1 MRIKV
6 FKAPT
11 MKDAMANVKAELGD
25 DAVILH
31 TKRYRK
37 GGLMG
42 FRSKEIVEIIAAVE
56 DQSPEERVNIAISGR
71 ASEGRL
77 DISSPAGGIEDYQQ
91 EEFTSP
97 EPVIQPEQPKVS
109 KPSAVKEPE
118 NVQVSDS
125 IQVPAPIKPPRGI
138 LAQYQTAGTAKQV
151 QKAQAK
157 IEEEETQKASA
168 QVSSTIADLME
179 VIKKQGNTEKTQQL
193 PEQKE
198 METSVIDNSG
208 DMYDYPLPE
217 EEDYPLPDYD
227 YPPPLD
233 DDYYGGE
240 MDIPR
245 PVEQVKSEP
254 VHEEKTTVSEELVF
268 EPKEEVKEVSKAEEV
283 SVEEDISKSEE
294 ALTEEK
300 HEETAEA
307 AMPAEKAEKPQEEI
321 AVEKEA
327 PKKTAAKKKKK
338 NIKNTKNNAEIEDT
352 PKEPVK
358 QEKKSAPEDDSENDS
373 RENEILQLQEELAQM
388 KAMLSHAMS
397 GELNDEKV
405 VNLQIALK
413 QNEVDDKV
421 IQDMIS
427 RLTGAEI
434 VADKNSA
441 KARAALEK
449 YLRKTIRVATGIT
462 LFSGRPK
469 VVALIGATGVGK
481 TTTLAKIAAKFVL
494 EKGVSAAM
502 ITADTYRIS
511 AVDQLKTYSDIIGLP
526 LEIVYSPDA
535 LKKAIDKH
543 SNKQLI
549 LIDTAGRSQYN
560 DYQMK
565 ELCELLAVDKN
576 IEKHLVMSATTK
588 NRDAEAILEHFSV
601 CKPDRVIFTKTDETS
616 SIGLVP
622 NLLHKK
628 KIALSYLTD
637 GQSVPDDIH
646 PASIEKLAEL
656 LLR

>member
-71 ASEGRL
+71 GSEGRL

-97 EPVIQPEQPKVS
+97 EPVTQPEQPMPKVS
-109 KPSAVKEPE
+109 KRSAVKEPE

-168 QVSSTIADLME
+168 QVSATIADLME
-179 VIKKQGNTEKTQQL
+179 VIKRQGNTEKTQQ
-193 PEQKE
+193 PAEQKE
-198 METSVIDNSG
+198 METSVIDNSR

-217 EEDYPLPDYD
+217 EED

-254 VHEEKTTVSEELVF
+254 VHEEKATVSEEMVF
-268 EPKEEVKEVSKAEEV
+268 EPKAV
-283 SVEEDISKSEE
+283 
-294 ALTEEK
+294 
-300 HEETAEA
+300 
-307 AMPAEKAEKPQEEI
+307 MPAEKAEKPQEEI
-321 AVEKEA
+321 TVEKEA
-327 PKKTAAKKKKK
+327 SKKTVAKKKKK

-352 PKEPVK
+352 PKESVK

-413 QNEVDDKV
+413 QNEVNDKV

-565 ELCELLAVDKN
+565 ELCEFLAVDKN

>member
-71 ASEGRL
+71 GSEGRL

-97 EPVIQPEQPKVS
+97 EPVTQPEQPMPKVS
-109 KPSAVKEPE
+109 KRSAVKEPE

-168 QVSSTIADLME
+168 QVSATIADLME
-179 VIKKQGNTEKTQQL
+179 VIKRQGNTEKTQQ
-193 PEQKE
+193 PAEQKE
-198 METSVIDNSG
+198 METSVIDNSR

-217 EEDYPLPDYD
+217 EED

-254 VHEEKTTVSEELVF
+254 VHEEKATVSEEMVF
-268 EPKEEVKEVSKAEEV
+268 EPKAV
-283 SVEEDISKSEE
+283 
-294 ALTEEK
+294 
-300 HEETAEA
+300 
-307 AMPAEKAEKPQEEI
+307 MPAEKAEKPQEEI
-321 AVEKEA
+321 TVEKEA
-327 PKKTAAKKKKK
+327 PKKTVAKKKKK

-352 PKEPVK
+352 PNESVK

-413 QNEVDDKV
+413 QNEVNDKV

-565 ELCELLAVDKN
+565 ELCEFLAVDKN

>member
-42 FRSKEIVEIIAAVE
+42 FRSKEIIEIIAAVE

-71 ASEGRL
+71 GSEGRL

-97 EPVIQPEQPKVS
+97 EPVTQPEQPMPKVS
-109 KPSAVKEPE
+109 KRSAVKEPE

-168 QVSSTIADLME
+168 QVSATIADLME
-179 VIKKQGNTEKTQQL
+179 VIKRQGNTEKTQQ
-193 PEQKE
+193 PAEQKE
-198 METSVIDNSG
+198 METSVIDNSR
-208 DMYDYPLPE
+208 DMHDYPLPE
-217 EEDYPLPDYD
+217 EED

-254 VHEEKTTVSEELVF
+254 VHEEKATVSEELVF
-268 EPKEEVKEVSKAEEV
+268 EPKAV
-283 SVEEDISKSEE
+283 
-294 ALTEEK
+294 
-300 HEETAEA
+300 
-307 AMPAEKAEKPQEEI
+307 MPAEKAEKPQEEI
-321 AVEKEA
+321 TVEKEA
-327 PKKTAAKKKKK
+327 PKKTVAKKKKK
-338 NIKNTKNNAEIEDT
+338 NIKNTKNNAEIEDK

-413 QNEVDDKV
+413 QNEVNDKV

-565 ELCELLAVDKN
+565 ELCEFLAVDKN

>member
-42 FRSKEIVEIIAAVE
+42 FRSKEIIEIIAAVE

-71 ASEGRL
+71 GSEGRL

-97 EPVIQPEQPKVS
+97 EPVTQPGQPMPKVS
-109 KPSAVKEPE
+109 KRSAVKEPK

-168 QVSSTIADLME
+168 QVSATIADLME
-179 VIKKQGNTEKTQQL
+179 VIKRQGNTEKTQQ
-193 PEQKE
+193 PAEQKE
-198 METSVIDNSG
+198 METSVIDNSR

-217 EEDYPLPDYD
+217 EED

-245 PVEQVKSEP
+245 PVEQVNSEP
-254 VHEEKTTVSEELVF
+254 VHEEKATVSEEMVF
-268 EPKEEVKEVSKAEEV
+268 EPKAV
-283 SVEEDISKSEE
+283 
-294 ALTEEK
+294 
-300 HEETAEA
+300 
-307 AMPAEKAEKPQEEI
+307 MPAEKAEKPQEEI
-321 AVEKEA
+321 TVEKEA
-327 PKKTAAKKKKK
+327 PKKTVAKKKKK

-413 QNEVDDKV
+413 QNEVNDKV

-565 ELCELLAVDKN
+565 ELCEFLAVDKN

>member
-71 ASEGRL
+71 GSEGRL

-97 EPVIQPEQPKVS
+97 EPVTQPEQPMPKVS
-109 KPSAVKEPE
+109 KRSAVKEPE

-168 QVSSTIADLME
+168 QVSATIADLME
-179 VIKKQGNTEKTQQL
+179 VIKRQGNTEKTQQ
-193 PEQKE
+193 PAEQKE
-198 METSVIDNSG
+198 METSVIDNSR

-217 EEDYPLPDYD
+217 EED

-254 VHEEKTTVSEELVF
+254 VHEEKATVSEELVF
-268 EPKEEVKEVSKAEEV
+268 EPKAV
-283 SVEEDISKSEE
+283 
-294 ALTEEK
+294 
-300 HEETAEA
+300 
-307 AMPAEKAEKPQEEI
+307 MPAEKAEKPQEEI
-321 AVEKEA
+321 TVEKEA
-327 PKKTAAKKKKK
+327 PKKTVAKKKKK
-338 NIKNTKNNAEIEDT
+338 NIKNTKNNAEIEET
-352 PKEPVK
+352 PNESGK

-413 QNEVDDKV
+413 QNEVNDKV

-565 ELCELLAVDKN
+565 ELCEFLAVDKN

>member
-71 ASEGRL
+71 GSEGRL

-97 EPVIQPEQPKVS
+97 EPVTQPEQLMPKVS
-109 KPSAVKEPE
+109 KRSAVKEPE

-168 QVSSTIADLME
+168 QVSATIADLME
-179 VIKKQGNTEKTQQL
+179 VIKRQGNTEKTQQ
-193 PEQKE
+193 PSEQKE
-198 METSVIDNSG
+198 METSVIDNSR

-217 EEDYPLPDYD
+217 EED

-254 VHEEKTTVSEELVF
+254 VHEEKATVSEELVF
-268 EPKEEVKEVSKAEEV
+268 EPKAV
-283 SVEEDISKSEE
+283 
-294 ALTEEK
+294 
-300 HEETAEA
+300 
-307 AMPAEKAEKPQEEI
+307 MPAEKAEKPQEEI
-321 AVEKEA
+321 TVEKEA
-327 PKKTAAKKKKK
+327 PKKTVAKKKKK

-413 QNEVDDKV
+413 QNEVNDKV

-565 ELCELLAVDKN
+565 ELCEFLAVDKN

>member
-42 FRSKEIVEIIAAVE
+42 FRSKEIIEIIAAVE

-71 ASEGRL
+71 GSEGRL

-97 EPVIQPEQPKVS
+97 EPVTQPEQPMPKVS
-109 KPSAVKEPE
+109 KRSAVKEPE

-125 IQVPAPIKPPRGI
+125 IQVPAPIKLPRGI

-168 QVSSTIADLME
+168 QVSATIADLME
-179 VIKKQGNTEKTQQL
+179 VIKRQGNTEKTQQ
-193 PEQKE
+193 PAEQKE
-198 METSVIDNSG
+198 METSVIDNSR

-217 EEDYPLPDYD
+217 EED

-254 VHEEKTTVSEELVF
+254 VHEEKATVSEELVF
-268 EPKEEVKEVSKAEEV
+268 EPKAV
-283 SVEEDISKSEE
+283 
-294 ALTEEK
+294 
-300 HEETAEA
+300 
-307 AMPAEKAEKPQEEI
+307 MPAEKAEKPQEEI
-321 AVEKEA
+321 TVEKEA
-327 PKKTAAKKKKK
+327 SKKTVAKKKKK

-413 QNEVDDKV
+413 QNEVNDKV

-565 ELCELLAVDKN
+565 ELCEFLAVDKN

>member
-42 FRSKEIVEIIAAVE
+42 FRSKEIIEIIAAVE

-71 ASEGRL
+71 GSEGRL

-97 EPVIQPEQPKVS
+97 EPVTQPGQPMPKVS
-109 KPSAVKEPE
+109 KRSAVKEPE

-168 QVSSTIADLME
+168 QVSATIADLME
-179 VIKKQGNTEKTQQL
+179 VIKRQGNTEKTQQ
-193 PEQKE
+193 PAEQEE
-198 METSVIDNSG
+198 METSVIDNSR

-217 EEDYPLPDYD
+217 EED

-254 VHEEKTTVSEELVF
+254 VHEEKATVSEEMVF
-268 EPKEEVKEVSKAEEV
+268 EPKAV
-283 SVEEDISKSEE
+283 
-294 ALTEEK
+294 
-300 HEETAEA
+300 
-307 AMPAEKAEKPQEEI
+307 MPAEKAEKPQEEI
-321 AVEKEA
+321 TVEKEA
-327 PKKTAAKKKKK
+327 SKKTVAKKKKK
-338 NIKNTKNNAEIEDT
+338 NIKNTENNAEIEDT
-352 PKEPVK
+352 PKESVK

-413 QNEVDDKV
+413 QNEVNDKV

-565 ELCELLAVDKN
+565 ELCEFLAVDKN

>member
-71 ASEGRL
+71 GSEGRL

-91 EEFTSP
+91 EEFISP
-97 EPVIQPEQPKVS
+97 EPVTQPEQPMPKVS
-109 KPSAVKEPE
+109 KRSAVKEPE

-168 QVSSTIADLME
+168 QVSATIADLME
-179 VIKKQGNTEKTQQL
+179 VIKRQGNTEKTQQ
-193 PEQKE
+193 PAEQKE
-198 METSVIDNSG
+198 METSVIDNSR

-217 EEDYPLPDYD
+217 EED

-254 VHEEKTTVSEELVF
+254 VHEEKATVSEEMVF
-268 EPKEEVKEVSKAEEV
+268 EPKAV
-283 SVEEDISKSEE
+283 
-294 ALTEEK
+294 
-300 HEETAEA
+300 
-307 AMPAEKAEKPQEEI
+307 MPAEKAEKPQEEI
-321 AVEKEA
+321 TVEKEA
-327 PKKTAAKKKKK
+327 PKKTVAKKKKK

-352 PKEPVK
+352 PKESVK

-413 QNEVDDKV
+413 QNEVNDKV

-565 ELCELLAVDKN
+565 ELCEFLAVDKN

>member
-42 FRSKEIVEIIAAVE
+42 FRSKEIIEIIAAVE

-71 ASEGRL
+71 GSEGRL

-97 EPVIQPEQPKVS
+97 EPVTQPGQPMPRVS
-109 KPSAVKEPE
+109 KRSAVKEPE

-168 QVSSTIADLME
+168 QVSATIADLME
-179 VIKKQGNTEKTQQL
+179 VIKRQGNTEKTQQ
-193 PEQKE
+193 PAEQKE
-198 METSVIDNSG
+198 METSVIDNSR

-217 EEDYPLPDYD
+217 EEDYP
-227 YPPPLD
+227 PPLD
-233 DDYYGGE
+233 DDYYSGE

-254 VHEEKTTVSEELVF
+254 VHEEKATVSEELVF
-268 EPKEEVKEVSKAEEV
+268 EPKAV
-283 SVEEDISKSEE
+283 
-294 ALTEEK
+294 
-300 HEETAEA
+300 
-307 AMPAEKAEKPQEEI
+307 MPAEKAEKPQEEI
-321 AVEKEA
+321 TVEKEA
-327 PKKTAAKKKKK
+327 SKKTVAKKKKK

-413 QNEVDDKV
+413 QNEVNDKV

-565 ELCELLAVDKN
+565 ELCEFLAVDKN

>member
-91 EEFTSP
+91 EEIASP
-97 EPVIQPEQPKVS
+97 EPEIQPEKPVAQVS
-109 KPSAVKEPE
+109 KQPVRQETEP
-118 NVQVSDS
+118 
-125 IQVPAPIKPPRGI
+125 IQVPAPIRPPRGI
-138 LAQYQTAGTAKQV
+138 LTQYQTAGTAQQV

-157 IEEEETQKASA
+157 LEEEETQKASA
-168 QVSSTIADLME
+168 QVSATIADLME
-179 VIKKQGNTEKTQQL
+179 VIKKQGNTEKTQQAA
-193 PEQKE
+193 EKKE
-198 METSVIDNSG
+198 MENPVTDNTE

-217 EEDYPLPDYD
+217 DEDYPLPEYD

-233 DDYYGGE
+233 DDYYGGT
-240 MDIPR
+240 MDVPK
-245 PVEQVKSEP
+245 PVEQTKSETT
-254 VHEEKTTVSEELVF
+254 VEEKITVSEEKIS
-268 EPKEEVKEVSKAEEV
+268 EPKAEVKEIFEEKPVSEEKEIPKAEDPLKDEKD
-283 SVEEDISKSEE
+283 EEI
-294 ALTEEK
+294 
-300 HEETAEA
+300 
-307 AMPAEKAEKPQEEI
+307 AEKAVSAEKIEKPQEEVF
-321 AVEKEA
+321 AEKEN

-338 NIKNTKNNAEIEDT
+338 NIKNTKNNTDIESVV
-352 PKEPVK
+352 KEAFKP
-358 QEKKSAPEDDSENDS
+358 EKKPVQENDFEQDS

-397 GELNDEKV
+397 GELKDDKV
-405 VNLQIALK
+405 VNLQNALK

-441 KARAALEK
+441 KAKTALEK
-449 YLRKTIRVATGIT
+449 YLRKTIRVAKGIT

-565 ELCELLAVDKN
+565 ELCDLLAVDKN

-616 SIGLVP
+616 SIGIVP

-646 PASIEKLAEL
+646 PASIEKLAEM

>member
-42 FRSKEIVEIIAAVE
+42 FRSKEIIEIIAAVE

-71 ASEGRL
+71 GSEGRL

-97 EPVIQPEQPKVS
+97 EPVTQPEQPMPKVS
-109 KPSAVKEPE
+109 KRSAVKEPE

-168 QVSSTIADLME
+168 QVSATIADLME
-179 VIKKQGNTEKTQQL
+179 VIKRQGNTEKTQQ
-193 PEQKE
+193 PAEQKE
-198 METSVIDNSG
+198 METSVIDNSR

-217 EEDYPLPDYD
+217 EED

-254 VHEEKTTVSEELVF
+254 VHEEKATVSEEMVF
-268 EPKEEVKEVSKAEEV
+268 EPKAV
-283 SVEEDISKSEE
+283 
-294 ALTEEK
+294 
-300 HEETAEA
+300 
-307 AMPAEKAEKPQEEI
+307 MPAEKAEKPQEEI
-321 AVEKEA
+321 TVEKEA
-327 PKKTAAKKKKK
+327 SKKTVAKKKKK
-338 NIKNTKNNAEIEDT
+338 NIKNTENNAEIEDT
-352 PKEPVK
+352 PKESVK

-413 QNEVDDKV
+413 QNEVNDKV

-565 ELCELLAVDKN
+565 ELCEFLAVDKN

>member
-71 ASEGRL
+71 GSEGRL

-97 EPVIQPEQPKVS
+97 EPVTQPEQPMPKVS
-109 KPSAVKEPE
+109 KRSAVKEPE

-168 QVSSTIADLME
+168 QVSATIADLME
-179 VIKKQGNTEKTQQL
+179 VIKRQGNTEKTQQ
-193 PEQKE
+193 PAEQKE
-198 METSVIDNSG
+198 METSVIDNSR

-217 EEDYPLPDYD
+217 EED

-254 VHEEKTTVSEELVF
+254 VHEEKATVSEEMVF
-268 EPKEEVKEVSKAEEV
+268 EPKAV
-283 SVEEDISKSEE
+283 
-294 ALTEEK
+294 
-300 HEETAEA
+300 
-307 AMPAEKAEKPQEEI
+307 MPTEKAEKPQEEI
-321 AVEKEA
+321 TVEKEA
-327 PKKTAAKKKKK
+327 PKKTVAKKKKK

-352 PKEPVK
+352 PKETVK

-413 QNEVDDKV
+413 QNEVNDKV

-565 ELCELLAVDKN
+565 ELCEFLAVDKN

>member
-71 ASEGRL
+71 GSEGRL

-97 EPVIQPEQPKVS
+97 EPVTQPEQPMPKVS
-109 KPSAVKEPE
+109 KRSAVKEPE

-168 QVSSTIADLME
+168 QVSATIADLME
-179 VIKKQGNTEKTQQL
+179 VIKRQGNTEKTQQ
-193 PEQKE
+193 PAEQKE
-198 METSVIDNSG
+198 METSVIDNSR

-217 EEDYPLPDYD
+217 EED

-254 VHEEKTTVSEELVF
+254 VHEEKATVSEEMVF
-268 EPKEEVKEVSKAEEV
+268 EPKAV
-283 SVEEDISKSEE
+283 
-294 ALTEEK
+294 
-300 HEETAEA
+300 
-307 AMPAEKAEKPQEEI
+307 MPAEKAEKPQEEI
-321 AVEKEA
+321 TVEKEA
-327 PKKTAAKKKKK
+327 PKKTVAKKKKK

-413 QNEVDDKV
+413 QNEVNDKV

-560 DYQMK
+560 AYQMK
-565 ELCELLAVDKN
+565 ELCEFLAVDKN

>member
-42 FRSKEIVEIIAAVE
+42 FRSKEIIEIIAAVE

-71 ASEGRL
+71 GSEGRL

-97 EPVIQPEQPKVS
+97 EPVTQPEQPMPKVS
-109 KPSAVKEPE
+109 KRSAVKEPE

-125 IQVPAPIKPPRGI
+125 IQVPAPIKLPRGI

-168 QVSSTIADLME
+168 QVSATIADLME
-179 VIKKQGNTEKTQQL
+179 VIKRQGNTEKTQQ
-193 PEQKE
+193 PAEQKE
-198 METSVIDNSG
+198 METSVIDNSR
-208 DMYDYPLPE
+208 DMHDYPLPE
-217 EEDYPLPDYD
+217 EED

-254 VHEEKTTVSEELVF
+254 VHEEKATVSEELVF
-268 EPKEEVKEVSKAEEV
+268 EPKAV
-283 SVEEDISKSEE
+283 
-294 ALTEEK
+294 
-300 HEETAEA
+300 
-307 AMPAEKAEKPQEEI
+307 MPAEKAEKPQEEI
-321 AVEKEA
+321 TVEKEA
-327 PKKTAAKKKKK
+327 PKKTVAKRKKK

-352 PKEPVK
+352 PKESVK

-413 QNEVDDKV
+413 QNEVNDKV

-565 ELCELLAVDKN
+565 ELCEFLAVDKN

>member
-42 FRSKEIVEIIAAVE
+42 FRSKEIIEIIAAVE

-71 ASEGRL
+71 GSEGRL

-97 EPVIQPEQPKVS
+97 EPVTQPEQPMPKVS
-109 KPSAVKEPE
+109 KRSAVKEPE

-168 QVSSTIADLME
+168 QVSATIADLME
-179 VIKKQGNTEKTQQL
+179 VIKRQGNTEKTQQ
-193 PEQKE
+193 PAEQKE
-198 METSVIDNSG
+198 METSVIDNSR

-217 EEDYPLPDYD
+217 EED

-245 PVEQVKSEP
+245 PVGQAKSEP
-254 VHEEKTTVSEELVF
+254 VHEEKATVSEELVF
-268 EPKEEVKEVSKAEEV
+268 EPKAV
-283 SVEEDISKSEE
+283 
-294 ALTEEK
+294 
-300 HEETAEA
+300 
-307 AMPAEKAEKPQEEI
+307 MPAEKAEKPQEEI
-321 AVEKEA
+321 TVEKEA
-327 PKKTAAKKKKK
+327 PKKTVAKKKKK

-413 QNEVDDKV
+413 QNEVNDKV

-565 ELCELLAVDKN
+565 ELCEFLAVDKN

>member
-42 FRSKEIVEIIAAVE
+42 FRSKEIIEIIAAVE

-71 ASEGRL
+71 GSEGRL

-91 EEFTSP
+91 EEFISP
-97 EPVIQPEQPKVS
+97 EPVTQPEQPMPKVS
-109 KPSAVKEPE
+109 KRSAVKEPE

-168 QVSSTIADLME
+168 QVSATIADLME
-179 VIKKQGNTEKTQQL
+179 VIKRQGNTEKTQQ
-193 PEQKE
+193 PAEQKE
-198 METSVIDNSG
+198 METSVIDNSR

-217 EEDYPLPDYD
+217 EED

-254 VHEEKTTVSEELVF
+254 VHEEKATVSEELVF
-268 EPKEEVKEVSKAEEV
+268 EPKAV
-283 SVEEDISKSEE
+283 
-294 ALTEEK
+294 
-300 HEETAEA
+300 
-307 AMPAEKAEKPQEEI
+307 MPAEKAEKPQEEI
-321 AVEKEA
+321 TVEKEA
-327 PKKTAAKKKKK
+327 PKKTVAKRKKK

-352 PKEPVK
+352 PKESVK

-413 QNEVDDKV
+413 QNEVNDKV

-565 ELCELLAVDKN
+565 ELCEFLAVDKN

>member
-71 ASEGRL
+71 GSEGRL

-97 EPVIQPEQPKVS
+97 EPVTQPGQPMPKVS
-109 KPSAVKEPE
+109 KRSAVKEPE

-168 QVSSTIADLME
+168 QVSATIADLME
-179 VIKKQGNTEKTQQL
+179 VIKRQGNTEKTQQ
-193 PEQKE
+193 PAEQKE
-198 METSVIDNSG
+198 METSVIDNSR

-217 EEDYPLPDYD
+217 EED

-254 VHEEKTTVSEELVF
+254 VHEEKATVSEELVF
-268 EPKEEVKEVSKAEEV
+268 EPKAV
-283 SVEEDISKSEE
+283 
-294 ALTEEK
+294 
-300 HEETAEA
+300 
-307 AMPAEKAEKPQEEI
+307 MPAEKAEKPQEEI
-321 AVEKEA
+321 TVEKEA
-327 PKKTAAKKKKK
+327 SKKTVAKKKKK

-413 QNEVDDKV
+413 QNEVNDKV

-565 ELCELLAVDKN
+565 ELCEFLAVDKN

>member
-42 FRSKEIVEIIAAVE
+42 FRSKEIIEIIAAVE

-71 ASEGRL
+71 GSEGRL

-97 EPVIQPEQPKVS
+97 EPVTQPEQPMPKVS
-109 KPSAVKEPE
+109 KRSAVKEPE

-125 IQVPAPIKPPRGI
+125 IQVPAPIKLPRGI

-168 QVSSTIADLME
+168 QVSATIADLME
-179 VIKKQGNTEKTQQL
+179 VIKRQGNTEKTQQ
-193 PEQKE
+193 PAEQKE
-198 METSVIDNSG
+198 METSVIDNSR

-217 EEDYPLPDYD
+217 EED

-254 VHEEKTTVSEELVF
+254 VHEEKATVSEELVF
-268 EPKEEVKEVSKAEEV
+268 EPKAV
-283 SVEEDISKSEE
+283 
-294 ALTEEK
+294 
-300 HEETAEA
+300 
-307 AMPAEKAEKPQEEI
+307 MPAEKAEKPQEEI
-321 AVEKEA
+321 TVEKEA
-327 PKKTAAKKKKK
+327 PKKTVAKKKKK

-413 QNEVDDKV
+413 QNEVNDKV

-565 ELCELLAVDKN
+565 ELCEFLAVDKN

>member
-42 FRSKEIVEIIAAVE
+42 FRSKEIIEIIAAVE

-71 ASEGRL
+71 GSEGRL

-97 EPVIQPEQPKVS
+97 EPVTQPGQPMPKVS
-109 KPSAVKEPE
+109 KRSAVKEPE

-168 QVSSTIADLME
+168 QVSATIADLME
-179 VIKKQGNTEKTQQL
+179 VIKRQGNTEKTQQ
-193 PEQKE
+193 PAEQKE
-198 METSVIDNSG
+198 METSVIDNSR

-217 EEDYPLPDYD
+217 EED

-254 VHEEKTTVSEELVF
+254 VHEEKATVSEEMVF
-268 EPKEEVKEVSKAEEV
+268 EPKAV
-283 SVEEDISKSEE
+283 
-294 ALTEEK
+294 
-300 HEETAEA
+300 
-307 AMPAEKAEKPQEEI
+307 MPAEKAEKPQEEI
-321 AVEKEA
+321 TVEKEA
-327 PKKTAAKKKKK
+327 PKKTVAKKKKK

-352 PKEPVK
+352 PKESVK

-413 QNEVDDKV
+413 QNEVNDKV

-565 ELCELLAVDKN
+565 ELCEFLAVDKN

>member
-42 FRSKEIVEIIAAVE
+42 FRSKEIIEIIAAVE

-71 ASEGRL
+71 GSEGRL

-97 EPVIQPEQPKVS
+97 EPVTQPEQPMPKVS
-109 KPSAVKEPE
+109 KRSAVKEPE

-125 IQVPAPIKPPRGI
+125 IQVPAPIRPPRGI

-168 QVSSTIADLME
+168 QVSATIADLME
-179 VIKKQGNTEKTQQL
+179 VIKRQGNTEKTQQ
-193 PEQKE
+193 PAEQKE
-198 METSVIDNSG
+198 METSVIDNSR

-217 EEDYPLPDYD
+217 EEDYL
-227 YPPPLD
+227 PPLD

-254 VHEEKTTVSEELVF
+254 VHEEKATVSEEMVF
-268 EPKEEVKEVSKAEEV
+268 EPKAV
-283 SVEEDISKSEE
+283 
-294 ALTEEK
+294 
-300 HEETAEA
+300 
-307 AMPAEKAEKPQEEI
+307 MPAEKAEKPQEEI
-321 AVEKEA
+321 TVEKEA
-327 PKKTAAKKKKK
+327 SKKTVAKKKKK

-352 PKEPVK
+352 PKESVK

-413 QNEVDDKV
+413 QNEVNDKV

-565 ELCELLAVDKN
+565 ELCEFLAVDKN

>member
-42 FRSKEIVEIIAAVE
+42 FRSKEIIEIIAAVE

-71 ASEGRL
+71 GSEGRL

-97 EPVIQPEQPKVS
+97 EPVTQPEQPMPKVS
-109 KPSAVKEPE
+109 KRSAVKEPE

-168 QVSSTIADLME
+168 QVSATIADLME
-179 VIKKQGNTEKTQQL
+179 VIKRQGNTEKTQQ
-193 PEQKE
+193 PAEQEE
-198 METSVIDNSG
+198 METSVIDNSR

-217 EEDYPLPDYD
+217 EED

-254 VHEEKTTVSEELVF
+254 VHEEKATVSEEMVF
-268 EPKEEVKEVSKAEEV
+268 EPKAV
-283 SVEEDISKSEE
+283 
-294 ALTEEK
+294 
-300 HEETAEA
+300 
-307 AMPAEKAEKPQEEI
+307 MPAEKAEKPQEEI
-321 AVEKEA
+321 TVEKEA
-327 PKKTAAKKKKK
+327 SKKTVAKKKKK
-338 NIKNTKNNAEIEDT
+338 NIKNTENNAEIEDT
-352 PKEPVK
+352 PKESVK

-413 QNEVDDKV
+413 QNEVNDKV

-565 ELCELLAVDKN
+565 ELCEFLAVDKN

>member
-42 FRSKEIVEIIAAVE
+42 FRSKEIIEIIAAVE

-71 ASEGRL
+71 GSEGRL

-97 EPVIQPEQPKVS
+97 EPVTQPEQPMPKVS
-109 KPSAVKEPE
+109 KRSAVKEPE

-168 QVSSTIADLME
+168 QVSATIADLME
-179 VIKKQGNTEKTQQL
+179 VIKRQGNTEKTQQ
-193 PEQKE
+193 PAEQKE
-198 METSVIDNSG
+198 METSVIDNSR

-217 EEDYPLPDYD
+217 EED

-254 VHEEKTTVSEELVF
+254 VHEEKATVSEEMVF
-268 EPKEEVKEVSKAEEV
+268 EPKAV
-283 SVEEDISKSEE
+283 
-294 ALTEEK
+294 
-300 HEETAEA
+300 
-307 AMPAEKAEKPQEEI
+307 MPAEKAEKPQEEI
-321 AVEKEA
+321 TVEKEA
-327 PKKTAAKKKKK
+327 SKKTVAKKKKK

-352 PKEPVK
+352 PKESVK

-413 QNEVDDKV
+413 QNEVNDKV

-565 ELCELLAVDKN
+565 ELCEFLAVDKN

>member
-71 ASEGRL
+71 GSEGRL

-97 EPVIQPEQPKVS
+97 EPVTQPEQPMPKVS
-109 KPSAVKEPE
+109 KRSAVKEPE

-168 QVSSTIADLME
+168 QVSATIADLME
-179 VIKKQGNTEKTQQL
+179 VIKRQGNTEKTQQ
-193 PEQKE
+193 PAEQKE
-198 METSVIDNSG
+198 METSVIDNSR
-208 DMYDYPLPE
+208 DMHDYPLPE
-217 EEDYPLPDYD
+217 EED

-254 VHEEKTTVSEELVF
+254 VHEEKATVSEEMVF
-268 EPKEEVKEVSKAEEV
+268 EPKAV
-283 SVEEDISKSEE
+283 
-294 ALTEEK
+294 
-300 HEETAEA
+300 
-307 AMPAEKAEKPQEEI
+307 MPAEKAEKPQEEI
-321 AVEKEA
+321 TVEKEA
-327 PKKTAAKKKKK
+327 PKKTVAKKKKK

-413 QNEVDDKV
+413 QNEVNDKV

-565 ELCELLAVDKN
+565 ELCEFLAVDKN

>member
-42 FRSKEIVEIIAAVE
+42 FRSKEIIEIIAAVE

-71 ASEGRL
+71 GSEGRL

-91 EEFTSP
+91 EEFISP
-97 EPVIQPEQPKVS
+97 EPVTQPEQPMPKVS
-109 KPSAVKEPE
+109 KRSAVKEPE

-168 QVSSTIADLME
+168 QVSATIADLME
-179 VIKKQGNTEKTQQL
+179 VIKRQGNTEKTQQ
-193 PEQKE
+193 PAEQKE
-198 METSVIDNSG
+198 METSVIDNSR

-217 EEDYPLPDYD
+217 EED

-254 VHEEKTTVSEELVF
+254 VHEEKATVSEEMVF
-268 EPKEEVKEVSKAEEV
+268 EPKAV
-283 SVEEDISKSEE
+283 
-294 ALTEEK
+294 
-300 HEETAEA
+300 
-307 AMPAEKAEKPQEEI
+307 MPAEKAEKPQEEI
-321 AVEKEA
+321 TVEKEA
-327 PKKTAAKKKKK
+327 PKKTVAKKKKK

-352 PKEPVK
+352 PKESVK

-413 QNEVDDKV
+413 QNEVNDKV

-565 ELCELLAVDKN
+565 ELCEFLAVDKN

>member
-42 FRSKEIVEIIAAVE
+42 FRSKEIIEIIAAVE

-71 ASEGRL
+71 GSEGRL

-97 EPVIQPEQPKVS
+97 EPVTQPEQPMLKVS
-109 KPSAVKEPE
+109 KRSAVKEPE

-168 QVSSTIADLME
+168 QVSATIADLME
-179 VIKKQGNTEKTQQL
+179 VIKRQGNTEKTQQ
-193 PEQKE
+193 PAEQKE
-198 METSVIDNSG
+198 METSVIDNSR

-217 EEDYPLPDYD
+217 EED

-254 VHEEKTTVSEELVF
+254 VHEEKATVSEEMVF
-268 EPKEEVKEVSKAEEV
+268 EPKAV
-283 SVEEDISKSEE
+283 
-294 ALTEEK
+294 
-300 HEETAEA
+300 
-307 AMPAEKAEKPQEEI
+307 MPAEKAEKPQEEI
-321 AVEKEA
+321 TVEKEA
-327 PKKTAAKKKKK
+327 PKKTVAKKKKK

-413 QNEVDDKV
+413 QNEVNDKV

-565 ELCELLAVDKN
+565 ELCEFLAVDKN

>member
-42 FRSKEIVEIIAAVE
+42 FRSKEIIEIIAAVE

-71 ASEGRL
+71 GSEGRL

-97 EPVIQPEQPKVS
+97 EPVTQPGQPMPKVS
-109 KPSAVKEPE
+109 KRSAVKEPE

-168 QVSSTIADLME
+168 QVSATIADLME
-179 VIKKQGNTEKTQQL
+179 VIKRQGNTEKTQQ
-193 PEQKE
+193 PAEQKE
-198 METSVIDNSG
+198 METSVIDNSR

-217 EEDYPLPDYD
+217 EED

-254 VHEEKTTVSEELVF
+254 VHEEKATVSEELVF
-268 EPKEEVKEVSKAEEV
+268 EPKAV
-283 SVEEDISKSEE
+283 
-294 ALTEEK
+294 
-300 HEETAEA
+300 
-307 AMPAEKAEKPQEEI
+307 MPAEKAEKPQEEI
-321 AVEKEA
+321 TVEKEA
-327 PKKTAAKKKKK
+327 PKKTVAKKKKK

-413 QNEVDDKV
+413 QNEVNDKV

-565 ELCELLAVDKN
+565 ELCEFLAVDKN

>member
-42 FRSKEIVEIIAAVE
+42 FRSKEIIEIIAAVE

-71 ASEGRL
+71 GSEGRL

-97 EPVIQPEQPKVS
+97 EPVTQPEQPMPKVS
-109 KPSAVKEPE
+109 KRSAVKEPE

-168 QVSSTIADLME
+168 QVSATIADLME
-179 VIKKQGNTEKTQQL
+179 VIKRQGNTEKTQQ
-193 PEQKE
+193 PAEQKE
-198 METSVIDNSG
+198 METSVIDNSR

-217 EEDYPLPDYD
+217 EED

-254 VHEEKTTVSEELVF
+254 VHEEKATVSEEMVF
-268 EPKEEVKEVSKAEEV
+268 EPKAV
-283 SVEEDISKSEE
+283 
-294 ALTEEK
+294 
-300 HEETAEA
+300 
-307 AMPAEKAEKPQEEI
+307 MPAEKAEKPQEEI
-321 AVEKEA
+321 TVEKEA
-327 PKKTAAKKKKK
+327 PKKTVAKKKKK
-338 NIKNTKNNAEIEDT
+338 NIKNTKNNAEIEGK
-352 PKEPVK
+352 PKESVK

-413 QNEVDDKV
+413 QNEVNDKV

-565 ELCELLAVDKN
+565 ELCEFLAVDKN

>member
-42 FRSKEIVEIIAAVE
+42 FRSKEIIEIIAAVE

-71 ASEGRL
+71 GSEGRL

-97 EPVIQPEQPKVS
+97 EPVTQPEQPMPKVS
-109 KPSAVKEPE
+109 KRSAVKEPE

-168 QVSSTIADLME
+168 QVSATIADLME
-179 VIKKQGNTEKTQQL
+179 VIKRQGNTEKTQQ
-193 PEQKE
+193 PAEQKE
-198 METSVIDNSG
+198 METSVIDNSR

-217 EEDYPLPDYD
+217 EED

-254 VHEEKTTVSEELVF
+254 VHEEKATVSEELVF
-268 EPKEEVKEVSKAEEV
+268 EPKAV
-283 SVEEDISKSEE
+283 
-294 ALTEEK
+294 
-300 HEETAEA
+300 
-307 AMPAEKAEKPQEEI
+307 MPAEKAEKPQEEI
-321 AVEKEA
+321 TVEKEA
-327 PKKTAAKKKKK
+327 PKKTVAKKKKK

-413 QNEVDDKV
+413 QNEVNDKV

-565 ELCELLAVDKN
+565 ELCEFLAVDKN

>member
-71 ASEGRL
+71 GSEGRL

-97 EPVIQPEQPKVS
+97 EPVTQPEQPMPKVS
-109 KPSAVKEPE
+109 KRSAVKEPE

-168 QVSSTIADLME
+168 QVSATIADLME
-179 VIKKQGNTEKTQQL
+179 VIKRQGNTEKTQQ
-193 PEQKE
+193 PAEQKE
-198 METSVIDNSG
+198 METSVIDNSR

-217 EEDYPLPDYD
+217 EED

-254 VHEEKTTVSEELVF
+254 VHEEKATVSEEMVF
-268 EPKEEVKEVSKAEEV
+268 EPKAV
-283 SVEEDISKSEE
+283 
-294 ALTEEK
+294 
-300 HEETAEA
+300 
-307 AMPAEKAEKPQEEI
+307 MPAEKAEKPQEEI
-321 AVEKEA
+321 TVEKEA
-327 PKKTAAKKKKK
+327 PKKTVAKKKKK

-413 QNEVDDKV
+413 QNEVNDKV

-565 ELCELLAVDKN
+565 ELCEFLAVDKN

>member
-42 FRSKEIVEIIAAVE
+42 FRSKEIIEIIAAVE

-71 ASEGRL
+71 GSEGRL

-97 EPVIQPEQPKVS
+97 EPVTQPEQPMPKVS
-109 KPSAVKEPE
+109 KRSAVKEPE

-168 QVSSTIADLME
+168 QVSATIADLME
-179 VIKKQGNTEKTQQL
+179 VIKRQGNTEKTQQ
-193 PEQKE
+193 PAEQKE
-198 METSVIDNSG
+198 METSVIDNSR

-217 EEDYPLPDYD
+217 EEDSPLADYD

-254 VHEEKTTVSEELVF
+254 VHEEKATVSEELVF
-268 EPKEEVKEVSKAEEV
+268 EPKAV
-283 SVEEDISKSEE
+283 
-294 ALTEEK
+294 
-300 HEETAEA
+300 
-307 AMPAEKAEKPQEEI
+307 MPAEKAEKPQEEI
-321 AVEKEA
+321 TVEKEA
-327 PKKTAAKKKKK
+327 PKKTVAKKKKK

-413 QNEVDDKV
+413 QNEVNDKV

-565 ELCELLAVDKN
+565 ELCEFLAVDKN

>member
-42 FRSKEIVEIIAAVE
+42 FRSKEIIEIIAAVE

-71 ASEGRL
+71 GSEGRL

-97 EPVIQPEQPKVS
+97 EPVTQPGQPMPKVS
-109 KPSAVKEPE
+109 KRSAVKEPE

-168 QVSSTIADLME
+168 QVSATIADLME
-179 VIKKQGNTEKTQQL
+179 VIKRQGNTEKTQQ
-193 PEQKE
+193 PAEQKE
-198 METSVIDNSG
+198 METSVIDNSR

-217 EEDYPLPDYD
+217 EED

-254 VHEEKTTVSEELVF
+254 VHEEKATVSEELVF
-268 EPKEEVKEVSKAEEV
+268 EPKAV
-283 SVEEDISKSEE
+283 
-294 ALTEEK
+294 
-300 HEETAEA
+300 
-307 AMPAEKAEKPQEEI
+307 MPAEKAEKPQEEI
-321 AVEKEA
+321 TVEKEA
-327 PKKTAAKKKKK
+327 SKKTVAKKKKK

-413 QNEVDDKV
+413 QNEVNDKV

-565 ELCELLAVDKN
+565 ELCEFLAVDKN

>member
-42 FRSKEIVEIIAAVE
+42 FRSKEIIEIIAAVE

-71 ASEGRL
+71 GSEGRL

-97 EPVIQPEQPKVS
+97 EPVTQPEQPMPKVS
-109 KPSAVKEPE
+109 KRSAVKEPE

-125 IQVPAPIKPPRGI
+125 IQVPAPIKLPRGI

-168 QVSSTIADLME
+168 QVSATIADLME
-179 VIKKQGNTEKTQQL
+179 VIKRQGNTEKTQQ
-193 PEQKE
+193 PAEQKE
-198 METSVIDNSG
+198 METSVIDNSR
-208 DMYDYPLPE
+208 DMHDYPLPE
-217 EEDYPLPDYD
+217 EEN

-254 VHEEKTTVSEELVF
+254 VHEEKATVSEELVF
-268 EPKEEVKEVSKAEEV
+268 EPKAV
-283 SVEEDISKSEE
+283 
-294 ALTEEK
+294 
-300 HEETAEA
+300 
-307 AMPAEKAEKPQEEI
+307 MPAEKAEKPQEEI
-321 AVEKEA
+321 TVEKEA
-327 PKKTAAKKKKK
+327 PKKTVAKRKKK

-352 PKEPVK
+352 PKESVK

-413 QNEVDDKV
+413 QNEVNDKV

-565 ELCELLAVDKN
+565 ELCEFLAVDKN

>member
-42 FRSKEIVEIIAAVE
+42 FRSKEIIEIIAAVE

-71 ASEGRL
+71 GSEGRL

-97 EPVIQPEQPKVS
+97 EPVTQPEQPMPKVS
-109 KPSAVKEPE
+109 KRSAVKEPE

-168 QVSSTIADLME
+168 QVSATIADLME
-179 VIKKQGNTEKTQQL
+179 VIKRQGNTEKTQQ
-193 PEQKE
+193 PAEQKE
-198 METSVIDNSG
+198 METSVIDNSR

-217 EEDYPLPDYD
+217 EED

-254 VHEEKTTVSEELVF
+254 VHEEKATVYEEMVF
-268 EPKEEVKEVSKAEEV
+268 EPKAV
-283 SVEEDISKSEE
+283 
-294 ALTEEK
+294 
-300 HEETAEA
+300 
-307 AMPAEKAEKPQEEI
+307 MPAEKAEKPQEEI
-321 AVEKEA
+321 TVEKEA
-327 PKKTAAKKKKK
+327 PKKTVAKKK

-352 PKEPVK
+352 PKESVK

-413 QNEVDDKV
+413 QNEVNDKV

-565 ELCELLAVDKN
+565 ELCEFLAVDKN

>member
-71 ASEGRL
+71 GSEGRL

-97 EPVIQPEQPKVS
+97 EPVTQPEQPMPKVS
-109 KPSAVKEPE
+109 KRSAVKEPE

-168 QVSSTIADLME
+168 QVSATIADLME
-179 VIKKQGNTEKTQQL
+179 VIKRQGNTEKTQQ
-193 PEQKE
+193 PAEQKE
-198 METSVIDNSG
+198 METSVIDNSR

-217 EEDYPLPDYD
+217 EED

-254 VHEEKTTVSEELVF
+254 VHEEKATVSEEMVF
-268 EPKEEVKEVSKAEEV
+268 EPKAV
-283 SVEEDISKSEE
+283 
-294 ALTEEK
+294 
-300 HEETAEA
+300 
-307 AMPAEKAEKPQEEI
+307 MPAEKAEKPQEEI
-321 AVEKEA
+321 TVEKEA
-327 PKKTAAKKKKK
+327 SKKTVAKKKKK

-413 QNEVDDKV
+413 QNEVNDKV

-565 ELCELLAVDKN
+565 ELCEFLAVDKN

>member
-42 FRSKEIVEIIAAVE
+42 FRSKEIIEIIAAVE

-71 ASEGRL
+71 GSEGRL

-97 EPVIQPEQPKVS
+97 EPVTQPEQPMPKVS
-109 KPSAVKEPE
+109 KRSAVKEPE

-168 QVSSTIADLME
+168 QVSATIADLME
-179 VIKKQGNTEKTQQL
+179 VIKRQGNTEKTQQ
-193 PEQKE
+193 PAEQKE
-198 METSVIDNSG
+198 METSVIDNSR

-217 EEDYPLPDYD
+217 EED

-254 VHEEKTTVSEELVF
+254 VHEEKATVSEEMVF
-268 EPKEEVKEVSKAEEV
+268 EPKAV
-283 SVEEDISKSEE
+283 
-294 ALTEEK
+294 
-300 HEETAEA
+300 
-307 AMPAEKAEKPQEEI
+307 MPAEKAEKPQEEI
-321 AVEKEA
+321 TVEKEA
-327 PKKTAAKKKKK
+327 PKKTVAKKKKK
-338 NIKNTKNNAEIEDT
+338 NIKNTKNNAEIEDK

-413 QNEVDDKV
+413 QNEVNDKV

-565 ELCELLAVDKN
+565 ELCEFLAVDKN

>member
-42 FRSKEIVEIIAAVE
+42 FRSKEIIEIIAAVE

-71 ASEGRL
+71 GSEGRL

-97 EPVIQPEQPKVS
+97 EPVTQPEQPMPKVS
-109 KPSAVKEPE
+109 KRSAVKEPE

-168 QVSSTIADLME
+168 QVSATIADLME
-179 VIKKQGNTEKTQQL
+179 VIKRQGNTEKTQQ
-193 PEQKE
+193 PAEQKE
-198 METSVIDNSG
+198 METSVIDNSR

-217 EEDYPLPDYD
+217 EED

-254 VHEEKTTVSEELVF
+254 VHEEKATVSEEMVF
-268 EPKEEVKEVSKAEEV
+268 EPKAV
-283 SVEEDISKSEE
+283 
-294 ALTEEK
+294 
-300 HEETAEA
+300 
-307 AMPAEKAEKPQEEI
+307 MPAEKAEKPQEEI
-321 AVEKEA
+321 TVEKEA
-327 PKKTAAKKKKK
+327 PKKTVAKKKKK

-413 QNEVDDKV
+413 QNEVNDKV

-565 ELCELLAVDKN
+565 ELCEFLAVDKN

>member
-42 FRSKEIVEIIAAVE
+42 FRSKEIIEIIAAVE

-71 ASEGRL
+71 GSEGRL

-97 EPVIQPEQPKVS
+97 EPVTQPEQPMPKVS
-109 KPSAVKEPE
+109 KRSAVKEPE

-168 QVSSTIADLME
+168 QVSATIADLME
-179 VIKKQGNTEKTQQL
+179 VIKRQGNTEKTQQ
-193 PEQKE
+193 PAEQKE
-198 METSVIDNSG
+198 METSVIDNSR
-208 DMYDYPLPE
+208 DMHDYPLPE
-217 EEDYPLPDYD
+217 EEN

-254 VHEEKTTVSEELVF
+254 VHEEKATVSEELVF
-268 EPKEEVKEVSKAEEV
+268 EPKAV
-283 SVEEDISKSEE
+283 
-294 ALTEEK
+294 
-300 HEETAEA
+300 
-307 AMPAEKAEKPQEEI
+307 MPAEKAEKPQEEI
-321 AVEKEA
+321 TVEKEA
-327 PKKTAAKKKKK
+327 PKKTVAKRKKK

-352 PKEPVK
+352 PKESVK

-413 QNEVDDKV
+413 QNEVNDKV

-565 ELCELLAVDKN
+565 ELCEFLAVDKN

>member
-71 ASEGRL
+71 GSEGRL

-97 EPVIQPEQPKVS
+97 EPVTQPGQPMPKVS
-109 KPSAVKEPE
+109 KRSAVKEPE

-168 QVSSTIADLME
+168 QVSATIADLME
-179 VIKKQGNTEKTQQL
+179 VIKRQGNTEKTQQ
-193 PEQKE
+193 PAEQKE
-198 METSVIDNSG
+198 METSVIDNSR

-217 EEDYPLPDYD
+217 EED

-254 VHEEKTTVSEELVF
+254 VHEEKATVSEELVF
-268 EPKEEVKEVSKAEEV
+268 EPKAV
-283 SVEEDISKSEE
+283 
-294 ALTEEK
+294 
-300 HEETAEA
+300 
-307 AMPAEKAEKPQEEI
+307 MPAEKAEKPQEEI
-321 AVEKEA
+321 TVEKEA
-327 PKKTAAKKKKK
+327 SKKTVAKKKKK

-352 PKEPVK
+352 PKETVK

-413 QNEVDDKV
+413 QNEVNDKV

-565 ELCELLAVDKN
+565 ELCEFLAVDKN

>member
-71 ASEGRL
+71 GSEGRL

-97 EPVIQPEQPKVS
+97 EPVTQPEQPMPKVS
-109 KPSAVKEPE
+109 KRSAVKEPE

-168 QVSSTIADLME
+168 QVSATIADLME
-179 VIKKQGNTEKTQQL
+179 VIKRQGNTEKTQQ
-193 PEQKE
+193 PAEQKE
-198 METSVIDNSG
+198 METSVIDNSR

-217 EEDYPLPDYD
+217 EED

-254 VHEEKTTVSEELVF
+254 VHEEKATVSEEMVF
-268 EPKEEVKEVSKAEEV
+268 EPKAV
-283 SVEEDISKSEE
+283 
-294 ALTEEK
+294 
-300 HEETAEA
+300 
-307 AMPAEKAEKPQEEI
+307 MPAEKAEKPQEEI
-321 AVEKEA
+321 TVEKEA
-327 PKKTAAKKKKK
+327 PKKTVAKKKKK

-352 PKEPVK
+352 PKESVK

-413 QNEVDDKV
+413 QNEVNDKV

-565 ELCELLAVDKN
+565 ELCEFLAVDKN